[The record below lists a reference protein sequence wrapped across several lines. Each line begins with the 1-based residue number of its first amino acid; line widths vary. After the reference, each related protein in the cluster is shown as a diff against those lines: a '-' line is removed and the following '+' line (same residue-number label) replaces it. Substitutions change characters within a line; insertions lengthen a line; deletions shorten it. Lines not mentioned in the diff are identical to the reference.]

1 MSQSLLKQTVKNSLF
16 STLGTGATFVIALLF
31 AGFRIRLLGVER
43 AGFMMLLESVIAM
56 TVTVGGFGFGTAA
69 LRKIAV
75 FHGQKK
81 FKDIRTTLS
90 SVLFISAVIGL
101 IIAIAMPA
109 GFNWIFKWS
118 RTSEIFRVDAF
129 NTTILLGMSFFV
141 RQIFTTYEVTFSALQ
156 RYDIIAMV
164 NSIFGFLAGGLGLL
178 TLMLFPTMTALALL
192 SLSLALIHAVVS
204 ISIVSH
210 LIGGVAL
217 PKWNFS
223 ELRSMAGFGGWAYL
237 GSLSSLLMNG
247 LDKIVLTNFLGSAS
261 LPYYVIGQR
270 VVQRVHALIS
280 GQSQFLFPMLA
291 SQGER
296 TSAVI
301 KQVEDRLRW
310 FLAFISATLY
320 GVFAALAWPFLS
332 KVIGPEFAYIAI
344 VPFMLACFQGFLV
357 ALNIA
362 PYQISWA
369 EGRGAPNAVASMLT
383 GILVLGTTILLAP
396 KMGVLGASL
405 AQLWIGV
412 TSFFLLYWVA
422 KAGQRFSWWGM
433 FRPLIS
439 PVIMLICSF
448 VLTEVAWSCRDLDI
462 EFYLM
467 IVGIGGV
474 GVILIGVFTEKLVFS
489 KYRCLRTLKDALGI
503 VTNKLIRFQKSKVV
517 L

>member
-1 MSQSLLKQTVKNSLF
+1 
-16 STLGTGATFVIALLF
+16 
-31 AGFRIRLLGVER
+31 
-43 AGFMMLLESVIAM
+43 
-56 TVTVGGFGFGTAA
+56 
-69 LRKIAV
+69 
-75 FHGQKK
+75 
-81 FKDIRTTLS
+81 
-90 SVLFISAVIGL
+90 
-101 IIAIAMPA
+101 
-109 GFNWIFKWS
+109 
-118 RTSEIFRVDAF
+118 
-129 NTTILLGMSFFV
+129 
-141 RQIFTTYEVTFSALQ
+141 
-156 RYDIIAMV
+156 
-164 NSIFGFLAGGLGLL
+164 
-178 TLMLFPTMTALALL
+178 MLFPTMTALALL